1 MRECVRI
8 RRSDAAETGR
18 GRGGSPR
25 SQREQSAAATR
36 GSSADATRR
45 AEGPSPRADSRAAG
59 RLEGVREGPGRGAA
73 VRGSPEALPGGPS
86 PLPCEATATASAAAP
101 PLLAARPGAVTL
113 RPPVSRGS
121 ATKQKQAVRP
131 QVDFAPAEIYADP
144 GVPSSPRW
152 HVAPSQPPEVFSPD
166 PPWEALPPRTPR
178 PSESPPAR
186 RPRPAGAV
194 HRRRADFSHL
204 ADVLAGGMRGVFLP
218 GDLSGPPLC
227 PSRRLTERTGQSSRA
242 ESAASVPGRGG
253 CVIPRSL
260 GPRPPRAP
268 SRARLPRPQSHPQA
282 PPALARPGLTWS
294 PRAALGHVPRGLS
307 KSAW

>member
-1 MRECVRI
+1 ML
-8 RRSDAAETGR
+8 RRRGGAGVAPRGPSGSRARLPHAVPRQTPPDGPR
-18 GRGGSPR
+18 GRPRAQTRGLWADWRASGRTWPRGGRAGVP
-25 SQREQSAAATR
+25 
-36 GSSADATRR
+36 GSSAGR
-45 AEGPSPRADSRAAG
+45 AEPSA
-59 RLEGVREGPGRGAA
+59 LRGHCHGH
-73 VRGSPEALPGGPS
+73 RRGPS
-86 PLPCEATATASAAAP
+86 PLT
-101 PLLAARPGAVTL
+101 ARPGAVTL

-121 ATKQKQAVRP
+121 ATKQKRAVRP

-178 PSESPPAR
+178 PSESPAAR

-194 HRRRADFSHL
+194 HRRRADFSRS
-204 ADVLAGGMRGVFLP
+204 ADVLAGGIRGVFLP

-242 ESAASVPGRGG
+242 ESAASVPGPGG

-282 PPALARPGLTWS
+282 PPALARPGLTRS

>member
-36 GSSADATRR
+36 GSSADATRW

-86 PLPCEATATASAAAP
+86 PLPCEATAAASAAPP

-121 ATKQKQAVRP
+121 ATKQKRAVRP
-131 QVDFAPAEIYADP
+131 QVDFALAEIYADP

-152 HVAPSQPPEVFSPD
+152 HVAPSQPPEVFSPAS
-166 PPWEALPPRTPR
+166 PWEALPPRTPR
-178 PSESPPAR
+178 PSESPPAAR
-186 RPRPAGAV
+186 GPQARCTGAERISRTRPMP
-194 HRRRADFSHL
+194 
-204 ADVLAGGMRGVFLP
+204 LAGGMRGVFLP
-218 GDLSGPPLC
+218 GDLSGPPLW
-227 PSRRLTERTGQSSRA
+227 SVSETDREDRA
-242 ESAASVPGRGG
+242 ELPGRERGQRPWPWGLRDTTVPGATASAGPFTG
-253 CVIPRSL
+253 SVTSAPKSPSSAPCVGPSWAHVVPSCCFGSRS
-260 GPRPPRAP
+260 
-268 SRARLPRPQSHPQA
+268 
-282 PPALARPGLTWS
+282 TW
-294 PRAALGHVPRGLS
+294 P
-307 KSAW
+307 

>member
-1 MRECVRI
+1 MRQCVRI

-45 AEGPSPRADSRAAG
+45 AEGPSPRADSWAAG
-59 RLEGVREGPGRGAA
+59 RLEGVREDLAAGRPCGGPGKLCRA
-73 VRGSPEALPGGPS
+73 
-86 PLPCEATATASAAAP
+86 

-121 ATKQKQAVRP
+121 ATKQKRAVRP
-131 QVDFAPAEIYADP
+131 QVGFAPAEIYADP

-166 PPWEALPPRTPR
+166 PPCEALPPRTPR

-194 HRRRADFSHL
+194 NRRRADFSHS
-204 ADVLAGGMRGVFLP
+204 ADVLAGGIRGVFLP

-227 PSRRLTERTGQSSRA
+227 PSRRLTESTGQSSRA

-268 SRARLPRPQSHPQA
+268 SRARLPRPQSHPHA

-294 PRAALGHVPRGLS
+294 PRAALGHVPHGLS

>member
-1 MRECVRI
+1 MCPDQTFRCCGDGAGPGWLPAVPAGAERGCHTRFLG
-8 RRSDAAETGR
+8 RRHPTGR
-18 GRGGSPR
+18 GAVPARRLAGCGPTGGRP
-25 SQREQSAAATR
+25 
-36 GSSADATRR
+36 G
-45 AEGPSPRADSRAAG
+45 
-59 RLEGVREGPGRGAA
+59 GPGRGAA

-86 PLPCEATATASAAAP
+86 PLPCEATATASAASP

-121 ATKQKQAVRP
+121 ATKQKRAVRP

-194 HRRRADFSHL
+194 HRRRADFSRS
-204 ADVLAGGMRGVFLP
+204 ADAPCWR
-218 GDLSGPPLC
+218 DA
-227 PSRRLTERTGQSSRA
+227 RRFSS
-242 ESAASVPGRGG
+242 
-253 CVIPRSL
+253 
-260 GPRPPRAP
+260 
-268 SRARLPRPQSHPQA
+268 
-282 PPALARPGLTWS
+282 W
-294 PRAALGHVPRGLS
+294 
-307 KSAW
+307 